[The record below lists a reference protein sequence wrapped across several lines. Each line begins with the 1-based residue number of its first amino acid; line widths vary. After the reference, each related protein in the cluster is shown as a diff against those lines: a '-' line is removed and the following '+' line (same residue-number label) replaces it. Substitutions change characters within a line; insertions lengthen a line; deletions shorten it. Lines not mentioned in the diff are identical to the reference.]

1 MKISLGEKIFKRFNY
16 IILALIAFIAL
27 YPVIYV
33 FSASISSSDAVSTGK
48 VLLFPKDITWV
59 AYKNVLQKD
68 GIWTGYA
75 NTIFYTLVGTTVNLL
90 ITICGAYPLSKR
102 GLPGRKIVTLMIVVT
117 MWLDAGIIPF
127 FLNLR
132 DLGLLDKRI
141 TIIIAFACSTFNVIL
156 LRTFFESIPRSLEEA
171 AKIDGANDFSVL
183 RKVYLPLSKP
193 ALATVG
199 LFYAVTRWNGY
210 FWSMVILKDNDKIPL
225 QVVLKKMIVEMS
237 VSTENMDVGS
247 ALGLENLIYATIIVS
262 IVPMMMLYPYIQ
274 KYFSKGVMVGAIK
287 G

>member
-1 MKISLGEKIFKRFNY
+1 MVRCRY
-16 IILALIAFIAL
+16 H
-27 YPVIYV
+27 
-33 FSASISSSDAVSTGK
+33 
-48 VLLFPKDITWV
+48 
-59 AYKNVLQKD
+59 
-68 GIWTGYA
+68 
-75 NTIFYTLVGTTVNLL
+75 
-90 ITICGAYPLSKR
+90 
-102 GLPGRKIVTLMIVVT
+102 
-117 MWLDAGIIPF
+117 PF

-156 LRTFFESIPRSLEEA
+156 LRTFFFESIPRSLEEA

-210 FWSMVILKDNDKIPL
+210 FFWSMVILKDNDKIPL

-274 KYFSKGVMVGAIK
+274 KKYFSKGVMVGAIK

>member
-1 MKISLGEKIFKRFNY
+1 MKKSFGEKIFKRFNY

-27 YPVIYV
+27 YPVFYV

-59 AYKNVLQKD
+59 AYKNVLQED

-102 GLPGRKIVTLMIVVT
+102 ELPGRKILTLMIVVT

>member
-1 MKISLGEKIFKRFNY
+1 MKINLGEKIFKRFNY
-16 IILALIAFIAL
+16 VILGLIAFIAL

-33 FSASISSSDAVSTGK
+33 FSASISSSHAVSTGK
-48 VLLFPKDITWV
+48 VLLFPKEITWI
-59 AYKNVLQKD
+59 AYKNVLQKE
-68 GIWTGYA
+68 GIWIGYA
-75 NTIFYTLVGTTVNLL
+75 NTIFYTLVGTAVNLFV
-90 ITICGAYPLSKR
+90 TICGAYPLSKR
-102 GLPGRKIVTLMIVVT
+102 ELPGRKFFTLMIVVT

-171 AKIDGANDFSVL
+171 AKIDGANDFRVL

-274 KYFSKGVMVGAIK
+274 KYFSKGVMIGAIK

>member
-1 MKISLGEKIFKRFNY
+1 MVYG
-16 IILALIAFIAL
+16 
-27 YPVIYV
+27 PVMPIQ
-33 FSASISSSDAVSTGK
+33 F
-48 VLLFPKDITWV
+48 
-59 AYKNVLQKD
+59 
-68 GIWTGYA
+68 
-75 NTIFYTLVGTTVNLL
+75 FYTLVGTTVNLL

-102 GLPGRKIVTLMIVVT
+102 ELPGRKIVTLMIVVT

>member
-1 MKISLGEKIFKRFNY
+1 MKISVGEKIFNRFNY
-16 IILALIAFIAL
+16 ILLALIAFIAL

-33 FSASISSSDAVSTGK
+33 LSASISSADAVSTGK

-59 AYKNVLQKD
+59 AYKNVFQEK
-68 GIWTGYA
+68 GIWLGYA
-75 NTIFYTLVGTTVNLL
+75 NTIFYTLVGTGVNLF

-102 GLPGRKIVTLMIVVT
+102 ELPGRKFFTIMIVVT

-156 LRTFFESIPRSLEEA
+156 LRTFFENVPRSLEEA

-193 ALATVG
+193 ALATIG

-210 FWSMVILKDNDKIPL
+210 FWAMIILKDNSKIPL

-262 IVPMMMLYPYIQ
+262 IVPMMILYPYIQ
-274 KYFSKGVMVGAIK
+274 KYFSKGIMMGAVK